1 MEIKKKEINGIINEI
16 LGTIIYLL
24 IIFITTAVLMR

>member
-1 MEIKKKEINGIINEI
+1 MEIKKNEINGIINEI